1 MSLNHGLD
9 VDTLLKELYLGR
21 RKEMEAAQGRVREEL
36 KAEKEARYSLRI

>member
-36 KAEKEARYSLRI
+36 KAEKETRYSLRI